1 MTNATVKPATDP
13 VANTTDC
20 ELPGGG
26 SGARMHEVRSAA
38 VDGTA
43 DNGDTTC
50 DTGTGG
56 GLC

>member
-1 MTNATVKPATDP
+1 MVRPKQRESTRLRTQRIAT
-13 VANTTDC
+13 

-38 VDGTA
+38 VGGTA
-43 DNGDTTC
+43 DNGDITC